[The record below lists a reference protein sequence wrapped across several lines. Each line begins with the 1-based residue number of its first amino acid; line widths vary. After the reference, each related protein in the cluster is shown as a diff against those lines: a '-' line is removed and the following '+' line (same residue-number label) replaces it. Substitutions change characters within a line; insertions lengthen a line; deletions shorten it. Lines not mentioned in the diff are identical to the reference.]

1 MNYGLFFD
9 EDDWIPTE
17 MPKSAG
23 QYPELW
29 EPEAYAELALTIQRN
44 ENLRMKNERR

>member
-1 MNYGLFFD
+1 MNYGLIFD

-17 MPKSAG
+17 TPKSAG

-29 EPEAYAELALTIQRN
+29 EPELNAEMALAIERN
-44 ENLRMKNERR
+44 KNIRMKNERR